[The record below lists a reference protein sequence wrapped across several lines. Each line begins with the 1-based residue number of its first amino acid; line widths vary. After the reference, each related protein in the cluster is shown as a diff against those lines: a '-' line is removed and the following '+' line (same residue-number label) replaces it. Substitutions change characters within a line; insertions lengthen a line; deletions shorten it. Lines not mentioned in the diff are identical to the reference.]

1 MEGESAR
8 GWGCD
13 LLKRTIGNASRT
25 CHGKCLWRRAAAV
38 VVVGRVAAPDDFQDP

>member
-13 LLKRTIGNASRT
+13 LPKGTIGNASRT
-25 CHGKCLWRRAAAV
+25 CHGKACGRAAAV